1 MVKLKYETKYLVA
14 DKYITPGLLHIHVI
28 KYTNDEM
35 EYESVVSVEI
45 LMNEPD
51 SLIFCQ
57 TADIS

>member
-35 EYESVVSVEI
+35 EYESVAKAVMSAEACRI
-45 LMNEPD
+45 
-51 SLIFCQ
+51 
-57 TADIS
+57 